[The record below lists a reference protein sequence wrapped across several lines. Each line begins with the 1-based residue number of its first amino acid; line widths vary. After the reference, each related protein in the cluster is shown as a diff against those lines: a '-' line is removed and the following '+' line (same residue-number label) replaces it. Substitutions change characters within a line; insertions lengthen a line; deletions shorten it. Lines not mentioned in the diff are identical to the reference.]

1 MTRAVEAERSLL
13 RITLG
18 LVLALSAT
26 AGAQPPEQA
35 LQTEVRLDGI
45 IARTAAVQAG
55 LGLSIPAGIY
65 VRSGLVT
72 GIGAGR
78 HGVEGRTDLISRF
91 SLDPFRQVRWA
102 PYGGAGISGRYRSKL
117 DGGSRAYLLVFL
129 GLEGPLPIG
138 RTSGIVPAFEL
149 GLGGGARVGV
159 VLRRGVNSRR

>member
-1 MTRAVEAERSLL
+1 MQARRSLAF
-13 RITLG
+13 ITLG
-18 LVLALSAT
+18 LILGVPAA
-26 AGAQPPEQA
+26 AVAQLPEQP

-45 IARTAAVQAG
+45 VARSAAVQAG

-65 VRSGLVT
+65 IRSGLVT

-102 PYGGAGISGRYRSKL
+102 PYGGAGISGRYRSRL

-129 GLEGPLPIG
+129 GVEGPLPLG
-138 RTSGIVPAFEL
+138 RTSGIVPAFEV

-159 VLRRGVNSRR
+159 VLRRGINSRR